1 MNRRAFLKGTVA
13 ALLAPRAGAAVG
25 VARGAKAPAGHQGPA
40 IVTAESGRPA
50 VPCGVASGDVAGG
63 RAIVWSRTDRP
74 ARMIVEYSTSPSFR
88 DLRRIVGPAA
98 MEPTDFTARID
109 LTDLPPGQRIS
120 YRVTF
125 QDLSDLR
132 AFSVPVEGSF
142 QTASDAGDRDA
153 VFAFSGD
160 SIGQGWGIDPS
171 RGGIAIY
178 EAMRRV
184 QPDVFIHLGDTIY
197 ADQPLESEV
206 TLDDGSIWRNVVTEA
221 KSKVAQELDDF
232 RGCHRYNFLDEH
244 LRHFNSEVS
253 EVMLWDDHEVRDN
266 WYPTQRLGADERYH
280 VKSVALLA
288 ARARRAFL
296 EYQPIRINRDEA
308 ERIYRSWRHGRAFE
322 IFALDMRTYRGANS
336 TNRQTVLGP
345 DSAFLGPTQVEW
357 LKGAL
362 ARSTAT
368 WKVIAADMP
377 IGLVVPDYGGK
388 FEAIANAD
396 DGPPLGRELEI
407 ADLLRFIRDRKI
419 RNVIWVTADVHYG
432 AAYHYDPS
440 RAKFTEFDP
449 FWEII
454 SGPLHAGTFPANRM
468 DATFGPELKFLAV
481 PPDMKP
487 NRPPAEGFQ
496 FFGLGRVD
504 HLTGALTI
512 EIRNRDGET
521 LFKHE
526 LPPQA

>member
-1 MNRRAFLKGTVA
+1 MNRRAFLQGAAAA
-13 ALLAPRAGAAVG
+13 ALFGR
-25 VARGAKAPAGHQGPA
+25 RAKASAERRQAPA
-40 IVTAESGRPA
+40 IVTLDSARPGI
-50 VPCGVASGDVAGG
+50 PCGVASGDVADG

-88 DLRRIVGPAA
+88 DVRRIVGPAA
-98 MEPTDFTARID
+98 MEPTDFTARVD

-125 QDLSDLR
+125 QDLSDPR

-153 VFAFSGD
+153 SFAFSGD

-171 RGGIAIY
+171 HGGIAIY
-178 EAMRRV
+178 DAMRRA

-197 ADQPLESEV
+197 ADQPLEPEV
-206 TLDDGSIWRNVVTEA
+206 TLADGSIWRNVVTEA
-221 KSKVAQELDDF
+221 KSKVAEQLDDF
-232 RGCHRYNFLDEH
+232 RGCHRYNFLDGH
-244 LRHFNSEVS
+244 LRQFNSEVS

-266 WYPTQRLGADERYH
+266 WYPTQRLDADARYH

-288 ARARRAFL
+288 ARAKRAFL
-296 EYQPIRINRDEA
+296 EYQPLRISRDEP
-308 ERIYRSWRHGRAFE
+308 ERIYRSWRHGNAFE
-322 IFALDMRTYRGANS
+322 IFALDMRSYRGPNS
-336 TNRQTVLGP
+336 ANRQTTL
-345 DSAFLGPTQVEW
+345 DAESAFLGPSQVQW

-377 IGLVVPDYGGK
+377 IGLVVPHVPG
-388 FEAIANAD
+388 ELETPANGD

-419 RNVIWVTADVHYG
+419 RNIIWITADVHF
-432 AAYHYDPS
+432 AAAHYYDPS
-440 RAKFTEFDP
+440 AAAFTEFDP

-454 SGPLHAGTFPANRM
+454 ACPLHAGTFPMRLTQR
-468 DATFGPELKFLAV
+468 DRTFGPQLKFLGV
-481 PPDMKP
+481 PEDMKL
-487 NRPPAEGFQ
+487 NRPPSDGLQ

-504 HLTGALTI
+504 RRTGALTM
-512 EIRNRDGET
+512 EIRNRAGET
-521 LFKHE
+521 VYKLE
-526 LPPQA
+526 LPAAR